1 MITNE
6 RQYRIT
12 KTEIERFEKSL
23 SQPVGQEEDLHPELQ
38 LAMREGLMSQL
49 QEFREEIEE
58 YDALRSGK
66 VTSFEFNTL
75 ADVPIGLINARIARG
90 LTQKQLAD
98 SLHLKE
104 QQIQRYESTLY
115 EGAGLTRIQEVA
127 DLLGLHESV
136 KLEISES

>member
-23 SQPVGQEEDLHPELQ
+23 SQPTEQGKDLHPELQ
-38 LAMREGLMSQL
+38 RAMREGLESQL
-49 QEFREEIEE
+49 QELREEVEE

-75 ADVPIGLINARIARG
+75 ADVPIGLIKARIARG

-98 SLHLKE
+98 SLNLKE

-127 DLLGLHESV
+127 DLLGIHESV

>member
-23 SQPVGQEEDLHPELQ
+23 SQPAGQEEDLHPELQ
-38 LAMREGLMSQL
+38 LAMREGIESQL
-49 QEFREEIEE
+49 QELREEIEE

-75 ADVPIGLINARIARG
+75 ADVPIGLIKVRIARG

-98 SLHLKE
+98 SLNLKE

-127 DLLGLHESV
+127 DFLGIHESV